1 VHASL
6 DLLLDGAAGIWHLA
20 NRGDVSWA
28 DFARLVA
35 RKAGLPE
42 DQVQRWYDSQLQ
54 KGDGLPVQSTVLG
67 SERAWLLPPL
77 EHAVDRY
84 LRDSTVLQKLL
95 QEA

>member
-1 VHASL
+1 M
-6 DLLLDGAAGIWHLA
+6 
-20 NRGDVSWA
+20 SWA

-42 DQVQRWYDSQLQ
+42 DQVQRWYERQHQ
-54 KGDGLPVQSTVLG
+54 QGAGLPVQSTALASG
-67 SERAWLLPPL
+67 RAWLMPPL

-84 LRDSTVLQKLL
+84 LRDATVLQKLL